1 MYLKKYI
8 LPAICISIL
17 GTASTA
23 KELLCSERDISLAIS
38 GFENRSAAES
48 WFPPMIYLNPKVM
61 NWLENDYQW
70 YEDIKVRK
78 HRENLWEFFDGSTK
92 FTAEYDTSKRILSVK
107 MASDSG
113 IRNIPAAFYR
123 KCEIVQS
130 AGSLGGN

>member
-1 MYLKKYI
+1 MHFKKYT
-8 LPAICISIL
+8 LFTLCLSIL
-17 GTASTA
+17 GTASAA
-23 KELLCSERDISLAIS
+23 KELLCSGRDISSAIS

-61 NWLENDYQW
+61 NWLQSEEQW

-78 HRENLWEFFDGSTK
+78 HRENFWEFFDGSTK
-92 FTAEYDTSKRILSVK
+92 FTAKYDASKRILSVK

-113 IRNIPAAFYR
+113 IRNIPAAFYK